1 MTKVTPDP
9 PNTDNA
15 SPHKN
20 PDTEKPDE
28 ATDRNVDDAQRSFA
42 DIRALPRTPCKTYS
56 VNLQVD
62 VHSLLGGVSEAL
74 ASACVITMDLADQE
88 TGPSRNTLLGVHL
101 IMSVAEIS
109 VNRALDLLDP
119 AE

>member
-9 PNTDNA
+9 PNADDA
-15 SPHKN
+15 SPHQN
-20 PDTEKPDE
+20 PNTEKPD
-28 ATDRNVDDAQRSFA
+28 DALLSYA

-56 VNLQVD
+56 VNPQVD
-62 VHSLLGGVSEAL
+62 VHSLLGGVSETL

-109 VNRALDLLDP
+109 VNHALDLLDP